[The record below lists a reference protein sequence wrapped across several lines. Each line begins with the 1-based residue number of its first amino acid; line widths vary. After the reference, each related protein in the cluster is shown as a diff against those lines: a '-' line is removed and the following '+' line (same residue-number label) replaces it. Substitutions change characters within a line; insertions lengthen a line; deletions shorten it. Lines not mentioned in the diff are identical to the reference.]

1 MKKLVLVAVVLF
13 VVLLSSC
20 TADEVKT
27 DKKDTFA
34 IEKDHVRR
42 PQ

>member
-1 MKKLVLVAVVLF
+1 MKKLVLVAVVLL
-13 VVLLSSC
+13 VVLSSC

-27 DKKDTFA
+27 DKNATFA
-34 IEKDHVRR
+34 IDKDHVRR